1 MKEAKDSEDKRLY
14 EFGEFTLEPSE
25 RILLRQGEP
34 VSLTPKAF
42 DTLLVL
48 VENRGHVLTKEELL
62 HCIWP
67 DSTVEETTL
76 AQNVSTLR
84 KALGNA
90 GPQFIQTIP
99 KRGYRFTADVIK
111 VSQAITENGTA
122 QPLEKGNHHRAQLNS
137 RSGHAASHEAHAVE
151 AELST
156 AAPPATSDKPKLLPY
171 QLTIALLLI
180 AVPTAIVYFI
190 FFRQPPK
197 SNLSALHQRS
207 LAVLPF
213 RNLKQEAATDFLG
226 FSLADSIITK
236 LGYVRALNVRPSSYV
251 DKYRSRDIDPKR
263 VAVELNVNTLLTGTY
278 IKEGNDL
285 RITAQLVDVL
295 SNEILW
301 KDAVE
306 LKYDNLMTVQDRV
319 AQQVIRGLQLNLTS
333 AETERL
339 KRDAPQH
346 PLAYEYYLRGVDL
359 YSANRLPQA
368 IEMLEKSLTLD
379 ANYALTWAHLGSAYT
394 AKASVNLGGR
404 EDYAKAQ
411 EAYQKALALNP
422 EQNEARISMATFLTD
437 TNRVEQAVPLLRDVL
452 KANPTIA
459 QAHWELSYA
468 YRFGGML
475 KESLAEAEQARALDT
490 EIRASN
496 SVAATYLYLG
506 QYNKFL
512 DSLPHNESAY
522 VRFYRGLG
530 LYYVKDWARA
540 ATEFNRAYE
549 TNSEMMQTNIGKA
562 LALALT
568 NAPQQGLTHLRET
581 EKIVAAR
588 GVNDAEAI
596 YKIAQAYAV
605 LGDKTSALRVLRRS
619 IEGGFFCAP
628 YFTDDPLLESV
639 RAEKEFAVVLEIAR
653 RRHEEFR
660 QKFF

>member
-1 MKEAKDSEDKRLY
+1 MKEAKNSEDRRLY
-14 EFGEFTLEPSE
+14 EFGEFTLEPNE
-25 RILLRQGEP
+25 RILLRAGEP

-62 HCIWP
+62 QRIWP
-67 DSTVEETTL
+67 DSTVAETTL

-84 KALGNA
+84 KALRSPGQ
-90 GPQFIQTIP
+90 QFIQTIP
-99 KRGYRFTADVIK
+99 KRGYRFTANVIE
-111 VSQAITENGTA
+111 VSQTTNGAVQSFENG
-122 QPLEKGNHHRAQLNS
+122 NHPRGQLNS
-137 RSGHAASHEAHAVE
+137 RNGHIASHRPLTVE
-151 AELST
+151 SESPLS
-156 AAPPATSDKPKLLPY
+156 AQPAKGDKPKLLPY
-171 QLTIALLLI
+171 QLTMALLLI
-180 AVPTAIVYFI
+180 AVPTALVYFV

-197 SNLSALHQRS
+197 SNLRSFQQRS

-236 LGYVRALNVRPSSYV
+236 LGYVSALTIRPSSYV
-251 DKYRSRDIDPKR
+251 DKYRSQQIDPKR
-263 VAVELNVNTLLTGTY
+263 VAVELNINTLLTGTY
-278 IKEGNDL
+278 IKEGDDL

-295 SNEILW
+295 TNEILW
-301 KDAVE
+301 KDAVA
-306 LKYDNLMTVQDRV
+306 LKYENLMTVQDRV

-346 PLAYEYYLRGVDL
+346 PLAYEYYLRGVDF
-359 YSANRLPQA
+359 YAANQLPQA
-368 IEMLEKSLTLD
+368 IEMLEKSLVLD
-379 ANYALTWAHLGSAYT
+379 ANYALAWAHLGSAHT
-394 AKASVNLGGR
+394 AKASVNFGGR
-404 EDYAKAQ
+404 DDYAKAQ

-437 TNRVEQAVPLLRDVL
+437 TNRVEQAVPLLREVL
-452 KANPTIA
+452 KANPTVA

-475 KESLAEAEQARALDT
+475 KESLAEAEQARQLDT
-490 EIRASN
+490 EIKASN

-506 QYNKFL
+506 QYDKFL
-512 DSLPHNESAY
+512 DSLPRSESAY
-522 VRFYRGLG
+522 VTFYRGLG
-530 LYYVKDWARA
+530 LYYLKDLARA

-562 LALALT
+562 FALALISE
-568 NAPQQGLTHLRET
+568 PQQGLTQLRET

-605 LGDKTSALRVLRRS
+605 LGDKAAALRVLRHS

-628 YFTDDPLLESV
+628 YFTNDPLLENL
-639 RAEKEFAVVLEIAR
+639 RAEKEFAVVLAIAR
-653 RRHEEFR
+653 HRHEEFR
-660 QKFF
+660 RNFF